1 MHDEELR
8 WPSSVATS
16 SVQSAQVRFPSDDS
30 VGGEPGVSHL
40 TSRQVENE
48 WRKEKAAHW
57 AYSGHDW
64 SDSSSED
71 GEEVDLH
78 VPFPSRCILPLTRH
92 LPLMPPLFPFL
103 FFSGINSAYYQQHR
117 RSEEWTYRYSTEEE
131 VLTNVYRSQS
141 R

>member
-78 VPFPSRCILPLTRH
+78 VPFPR
-92 LPLMPPLFPFL
+92 
-103 FFSGINSAYYQQHR
+103 INSAYYQQHR